1 MNEEYLDGFRKIF
14 SEYSD
19 EEILSL
25 LKEGDVSFD
34 EDAWKLLQ
42 EEAEKRSIK
51 KPL

>member
-19 EEILSL
+19 EEIQSL

-34 EDAWKLLQ
+34 ENAWKLLR
-42 EEAEKRSIK
+42 EEAERREINE
-51 KPL
+51 